1 MSTTNT
7 TTDVLRPSAS
17 PPSLRNS
24 FDSWL
29 TASADTWQLSRAWMA
44 GILLAPAIIAASGIV
59 AALAGKQ
66 TYKLY
71 TEEDGIAEYLQ
82 AGLYAACWCMALLIV
97 RHHVKAKN
105 YLIASL
111 YVLLACGL
119 FFMVGEELSWGQRIF
134 GWETPAT
141 LQQVNKQDETNL
153 HNIRG
158 VGATFKWVQGL
169 VGAYGA
175 FLPLVFL
182 NPNLLSQHR
191 KLIDAVVPHSTLIA
205 FFLPMFIWRLYRNL
219 WGDPEKFYYLIT
231 NYNEVIE
238 LILATGFFLFMVFQ
252 LKRIPARFVRDPE
265 PAIQQ

>member
-1 MSTTNT
+1 MSNSTKVTSEL
-7 TTDVLRPSAS
+7 LRPATS
-17 PPSLRNS
+17 PSSLRQS
-24 FDSWL
+24 FDDWL
-29 TASADTWQLSRAWMA
+29 PASADAWNLSRAWIMA
-44 GILLAPAIIAASGIV
+44 ILMAPAFLAASGIV
-59 AALAGKQ
+59 AALAGKKI
-66 TYKLY
+66 YKLY

-82 AGLYAACWCMALLIV
+82 AGLYGGCWFMALLIV
-97 RHHVKAKN
+97 RHHVKAKH
-105 YLIASL
+105 YLIAVL

-141 LQQVNKQDETNL
+141 LQEVNKQEETNL
-153 HNIRG
+153 HNIYG

-182 NPNLLSQHR
+182 RSNSFSQHR
-191 KLIDAVVPHSTLIA
+191 KLIDAVVPHYTLIA

-219 WGDPEKFYYLIT
+219 WNDPEKFYYVIT

-238 LILATGFFLFMVFQ
+238 LILATGFFLFMIFQ
-252 LKRIPARFVRDPE
+252 MRRRSY
-265 PAIQQ
+265 QCS